1 MRIAFVVLALL
12 GAVWIAAAPAS
23 AAPVPLSGTAVHAV
37 SDSASSVVETAA
49 KPTRTK
55 KTVRRGTRNC
65 GWQCRRYWRPFQ
77 YRYWKYYYPY
87 GGPLF

>member
-1 MRIAFVVLALL
+1 MRIAIVVLLL
-12 GAVWIAAAPAS
+12 GGAWLVAAPAS
-23 AAPVPLSGTAVHAV
+23 AAPVPLSGEAARTV
-37 SDSASSVVETAA
+37 SESAGSMVETAA
-49 KPTRTK
+49 KRARTRK
-55 KTVRRGTRNC
+55 VVRRSTRDC